1 VGGEGGPP
9 IDEAR
14 GIVRNQGGRIE
25 AGAYVVGWAR
35 RGPTGVIGTNRND
48 AREVVDLILADGVV
62 AGENSGSEALNALLA
77 VRDVAVTTY
86 EDWERIDAAEIAAG
100 EGQRPRTKFTEI
112 DAMLAV
118 ARKYD

>member
-1 VGGEGGPP
+1 
-9 IDEAR
+9 
-14 GIVRNQGGRIE
+14 
-25 AGAYVVGWAR
+25 
-35 RGPTGVIGTNRND
+35 
-48 AREVVDLILADGVV
+48 
-62 AGENSGSEALNALLA
+62 